1 MRDYQK
7 VFLKAAF
14 NSLLPEFLD
23 SETMDLNGQVSP
35 EFIAS
40 MRLVLDYYYA
50 SDAITQQRKQDHPEF
65 ARMLEAGAVNYD
77 MVNDFFKTSSF
88 YKNYEY
94 EGISTDVK
102 LILGRFNVSRND
114 DGSYDINDIYDFGSN
129 GNYIRTFAPEV
140 KATLVE
146 AGLDS
151 KTADIMI
158 NSHIGSL
165 SFGAAASVTKGA
177 AHPIAR
183 MFGGIFMPDTETPE
197 ESGSQ
202 HVKLHIP
209 REDIV
214 EEERPSPRPS
224 WFEDDNIE
232 PVFPATPMDS
242 ERKSLLDL
250 IFPPAKAGQRDNDFE
265 TNMGDLGIATPSELE
280 AMRSSR
286 PEEYQQLYNRYLQN
300 IEVPPTHSSKMSLP
314 TSKPGVE
321 MVTPQPKPTARQRRV
336 ASAQDQDFSNE
347 VA

>member
-14 NSLLPEFLD
+14 NSLLPEFMD

-40 MRLVLDYYYA
+40 MRQVLDYYYA
-50 SDAITQQRKQDHPEF
+50 SDAITQRRKQDHPEF
-65 ARMLEAGAVNYD
+65 AKMLEAGAVNYD

-102 LILGRFNVSRND
+102 LILGRFGVSRND

-151 KTADIMI
+151 KTADTMI

-232 PVFPATPMDS
+232 PVFPATAMDS

-250 IFPPAKAGQRDNDFE
+250 IFPPAKAS
-265 TNMGDLGIATPSELE
+265 TPE
-280 AMRSSR
+280 
-286 PEEYQQLYNRYLQN
+286 
-300 IEVPPTHSSKMSLP
+300 MSLP